1 MSAMKLLFIPA
12 LAATSLALGVV
23 VFAAP
28 QGRGSDFIQV
38 PGLQPLQGKGQML
51 RATPGLTRQN
61 FGVQGQE
68 QEVKDDV
75 TDDVTD
81 EHDQVAQQVTP
92 GGPTR
97 VSATN
102 PDGKEVHL
110 PCVSSVV
117 RHPEKHPEWQA
128 PQGQGCQPGASPGV
142 TIHGESGHG
151 SDASVRGGPERAIT
165 IPNSVKS
172 GTKGSL
178 PGRLPAV
185 AGR

>member
-1 MSAMKLLFIPA
+1 MSALKLLFIPA
-12 LAATSLALGVV
+12 LGAASLTLGVA

-28 QGRGSDFIQV
+28 RGGGPGFIQV
-38 PGLQPLQGKGQML
+38 PVGLQPLQEEGRMPEP
-51 RATPGLTRQN
+51 TPGLTTQN
-61 FGVQGQE
+61 FRVQSQE
-68 QEVKDDV
+68 QEIKDEDV
-75 TDDVTD
+75 TH
-81 EHDQVAQQVTP
+81 EHNQVAQEVTP

-97 VSATN
+97 VSVTN
-102 PDGKEVHL
+102 PDGKEAHL
-110 PCVSSVV
+110 PCVSNVV
-117 RHPEKHPEWQA
+117 RYPEKHPEWQA

-172 GTKGSL
+172 GAKGLL

>member
-12 LAATSLALGVV
+12 LAATSLALGVA

-28 QGRGSDFIQV
+28 RGGGPGFIQIPV
-38 PGLQPLQGKGQML
+38 GLQPLQEEGRMPEP
-51 RATPGLTRQN
+51 TPGLTMQN
-61 FGVQGQE
+61 FRVQSQE
-68 QEVKDDV
+68 QEIKDEDV
-75 TDDVTD
+75 TH
-81 EHDQVAQQVTP
+81 EHNQVAQEVTR

-110 PCVSSVV
+110 PCVSDVV
-117 RHPEKHPEWQA
+117 RHPEKHPGWQA
-128 PQGQGCQPGASPGV
+128 PQGPGCQPGASPAV
-142 TIHGESGHG
+142 TIHGESGHD
-151 SDASVRGGPERAIT
+151 SDARIRGGPERAIT

-172 GTKGSL
+172 GANGPL

>member
-1 MSAMKLLFIPA
+1 MGVMKLLFISA
-12 LAATSLALGVV
+12 LAAASLALGVA

-28 QGRGSDFIQV
+28 QGRGPDFIQV
-38 PGLQPLQGKGQML
+38 SDLQPLQEEGRTPEL
-51 RATPGLTRQN
+51 TPGLTTQN
-61 FGVQGQE
+61 SGVQSQE
-68 QEVKDDV
+68 QEIKDE
-75 TDDVTD
+75 DVTD
-81 EHDQVAQQVTP
+81 EHNQVAQQVTP

-142 TIHGESGHG
+142 TTGGEGGHG
-151 SDASVRGGPERAIT
+151 SNARIRGSPERAIT
-165 IPNSVKS
+165 IPNSVES
-172 GTKGSL
+172 GAKGSL

-185 AGR
+185 VGR